1 MLFLNKWKKN
11 LKLTWKSRRF
21 STLQCK
27 KAVDPMGTC
36 TKLWLDMTSLNLG
49 PGSGV
54 VVLIVLP

>member
-1 MLFLNKWKKN
+1 MEKN